1 MNFFVV
7 EIDNIFLFILGLQ
20 NPYLVLMDG
29 DVHTVKTHADSLG
42 FDAIST
48 YAIAGGTLQVN
59 K

>member
-1 MNFFVV
+1 
-7 EIDNIFLFILGLQ
+7 
-20 NPYLVLMDG
+20 MDG